1 MMIYKSSMA
10 ALALKLLLTYIIVLL
25 PTAEAFSIAISAKK
39 LSTSY
44 ASIFSS
50 HNTLQYQQPSSTL
63 ISYGSLRDLVSSSDD
78 DDTNSRDDSVNADDR
93 TFGLSYSKYSDTS
106 FRSRNVFGTGS
117 NDDVFDEEAGLNAD
131 RLNTFSFASNSQ
143 QSGSQGVLSG
153 EDDLIDGDT
162 IKNLDLVADKDELD
176 TEDNK
181 QQPNT
186 RNPEL
191 AADNFMNA
199 VGINYSKK
207 TSFPSREI
215 NEVSDEKDEEGL
227 HRDRLSTFSFS
238 TSQQPSSLG
247 PRAVNKIQIT
257 QQQVGRSDDVDGQSP
272 PTPSDQLGVDNF
284 HGNINLNVRKDT
296 APANRPAPAEGL
308 DNHYDRLSTYSK
320 GQRPDG
326 DIPSSEVRKV
336 SKGSGGVNPSLSN
349 DRLGTFSFGNVAPNS
364 GSTSSQG
371 TSASVPPPST
381 PNESIKPPQY
391 EKQEEP
397 PINYSKSNQFDKID
411 QVFSQASS
419 EKGSLSSLASS
430 VSVKTRSERIKD
442 IKKATDPRLLH
453 PDGQDVPRLNSKG
466 DVMSF
471 SKVTQRPSIFERIEL
486 ANEDLEGSD
495 NEEEGDADTDEEK
508 KDVYSVDDSEYDGG
522 NLILDKDDDTN
533 EDDDSG
539 K

>member
-1 MMIYKSSMA
+1 MGF
-10 ALALKLLLTYIIVLL
+10 LVVL
-25 PTAEAFSIAISAKK
+25 PTAEAFSIAITTKK

-50 HNTLQYQQPSSTL
+50 PNTLQYQQPSSTFIL
-63 ISYGSLRDLVSSSDD
+63 YGSLRDLVSTSEDD
-78 DDTNSRDDSVNADDR
+78 NSRDGSENSDDR

-117 NDDVFDEEAGLNAD
+117 NDDVYNEEAGLNAD
-131 RLNTFSFASNSQ
+131 RLSTFSFASNSQ

-153 EDDLIDGDT
+153 EDELVEEDT
-162 IKNLDLVADKDELD
+162 VKDLDLVAADKEELD
-176 TEDNK
+176 TDDIK

-199 VGINYSKK
+199 VGINYSKRS
-207 TSFPSREI
+207 SFPSREI

-227 HRDRLSTFSFS
+227 HGDRLSTFSFS

-247 PRAVNKIQIT
+247 PRAVNKMQTT
-257 QQQVGRSDDVDGQSP
+257 QQQVDRSVDNDSQSP

-326 DIPSSEVRKV
+326 DIPSSEVRRV
-336 SKGSGGVNPSLSN
+336 SAGSGGVNPSLSN

-371 TSASVPPPST
+371 TSASNPLPNN

-397 PINYSKSNQFDKID
+397 PIKSNQFDKID

-471 SKVTQRPSIFERIEL
+471 SRGAGQRPSIFERIEL
-486 ANEDLEGSD
+486 ANEDLEVGD
-495 NEEEGDADTDEEK
+495 NEEERDVDTDEEK

-522 NLILDKDDDTN
+522 NLILDKDDDTD

>member
-1 MMIYKSSMA
+1 MLIITATIPLFIVAAVVLVSSSFAM
-10 ALALKLLLTYIIVLL
+10 
-25 PTAEAFSIAISAKK
+25 AFSTRRPPTNK

-50 HNTLQYQQPSSTL
+50 SPTLQYQQPSSTL

-78 DDTNSRDDSVNADDR
+78 DNSRDDSVNADDR

-117 NDDVFDEEAGLNAD
+117 NDDTYDEEAGLNAD

-143 QSGSQGVLSG
+143 QSGSQGILSG
-153 EDDLIDGDT
+153 EDDLVEEDT
-162 IKNLDLVADKDELD
+162 SKDLDLDVAAIKEELD
-176 TEDNK
+176 TEDIK

-199 VGINYSKK
+199 VGINYSKR

-215 NEVSDEKDEEGL
+215 NEVSDEKDEKGL
-227 HRDRLSTFSFS
+227 HGDRLSTFSFS
-238 TSQQPSSLG
+238 ASQQPSSLG
-247 PRAVNKIQIT
+247 PRAVNKLQTT
-257 QQQVGRSDDVDGQSP
+257 QNQVGRNDDGSP
-272 PTPSDQLGVDNF
+272 SPSNQLGVDNF

-326 DIPSSEVRKV
+326 DAQSSEVRRV
-336 SKGSGGVNPSLSN
+336 SVGSGGVNPSLSN

-371 TSASVPPPST
+371 TTSTNNPLPNT
-381 PNESIKPPQY
+381 PNESKPPQY
-391 EKQEEP
+391 GKQVEP
-397 PINYSKSNQFDKID
+397 PIKSNQFDKID

-486 ANEDLEGSD
+486 ANEDFEGDD
-495 NEEEGDADTDEEK
+495 NEGGDKDTDKEK

-522 NLILDKDDDTN
+522 NLILDKDDDTK
-533 EDDDSG
+533 DDDSG

>member
-1 MMIYKSSMA
+1 MV
-10 ALALKLLLTYIIVLL
+10 LLLLVV
-25 PTAEAFSIAISAKK
+25 PMAKAFSIAIPTKK

-44 ASIFSS
+44 ASIFSPPT
-50 HNTLQYQQPSSTL
+50 NTLQYKQPSSTL
-63 ISYGSLRDLVSSSDD
+63 ISYGSLRDLVSASDD
-78 DDTNSRDDSVNADDR
+78 DDNSRDNSVNADDR

-117 NDDVFDEEAGLNAD
+117 NDDTYDEEAGLNAD
-131 RLNTFSFASNSQ
+131 RLSTFSFASNSQ

-153 EDDLIDGDT
+153 EDELKLEEDT
-162 IKNLDLVADKDELD
+162 IKDLDIAAGKDEFVAG
-176 TEDNK
+176 EIK

-186 RNPEL
+186 STEL

-199 VGINYSKK
+199 VGINYSKRA
-207 TSFPSREI
+207 SFPSREI

-227 HRDRLSTFSFS
+227 HGDRLTTFSFS

-247 PRAVNKIQIT
+247 PRAVNKMQST
-257 QQQVGRSDDVDGQSP
+257 QQQAERTISNDDGSP
-272 PTPSDQLGVDNF
+272 SPSDQLGVDNF

-320 GQRPDG
+320 GQRPGG
-326 DIPSSEVRKV
+326 DVPSSEVRKV

-349 DRLGTFSFGNVAPNS
+349 DRLGTFSFGNVATNS
-364 GSTSSQG
+364 GSSQG
-371 TSASVPPPST
+371 TSASNPLPNT

-391 EKQEEP
+391 EKQEETA
-397 PINYSKSNQFDKID
+397 INNSKSNQFDKID

-486 ANEDLEGSD
+486 ANEDFEGD
-495 NEEEGDADTDEEK
+495 EGEEEGGDKDTDKEK

-522 NLILDKDDDTN
+522 NLILDKDDDTD

>member
-1 MMIYKSSMA
+1 MPLSIANAFMLCMV
-10 ALALKLLLTYIIVLL
+10 LLLLVV
-25 PTAEAFSIAISAKK
+25 PTAKAFSIAIPTKK
-39 LSTSY
+39 LSTSH

-50 HNTLQYQQPSSTL
+50 PTLQYQQPSSTL

-78 DDTNSRDDSVNADDR
+78 NKTNNSVNADDR
-93 TFGLSYSKYSDTS
+93 TFGLSYSKYSDTN
-106 FRSRNVFGTGS
+106 FQSRNVFGTGS
-117 NDDVFDEEAGLNAD
+117 NDDRYDEEAGLNAD
-131 RLNTFSFASNSQ
+131 RLSTFSFASNSQ
-143 QSGSQGVLSG
+143 QSGSQGILSG
-153 EDDLIDGDT
+153 EDELAEEDT
-162 IKNLDLVADKDELD
+162 STDLDLVAADKDELD
-176 TEDNK
+176 TEEIK

-186 RNPEL
+186 RSTEL

-215 NEVSDEKDEEGL
+215 NEVSDEKDEKGL
-227 HRDRLSTFSFS
+227 HGDRLSTFSFS

-247 PRAVNKIQIT
+247 PRAVNKMQPT
-257 QQQVGRSDDVDGQSP
+257 QQQVGKSDDDESQSP

-284 HGNINLNVRKDT
+284 HGNINLNMRKDT

-320 GQRPDG
+320 GQRPGG
-326 DIPSSEVRKV
+326 DIPSSEVRRV
-336 SKGSGGVNPSLSN
+336 SVGSGGVNPSLSN
-349 DRLGTFSFGNVAPNS
+349 DRLGTFSFGNIAPNT
-364 GSTSSQG
+364 GTTSSQC
-371 TSASVPPPST
+371 TRASNPLPNT
-381 PNESIKPPQY
+381 PNESINPPQY

-471 SKVTQRPSIFERIEL
+471 SRASQRPSIFERIEL
-486 ANEDLEGSD
+486 ANEDLEVGD
-495 NEEEGDADTDEEK
+495 NEGEGVADTDEEK

>member
-1 MMIYKSSMA
+1 MA
-10 ALALKLLLTYIIVLL
+10 ALALKLLLTYIIVVL
-25 PTAEAFSIAISAKK
+25 PTAEAFSIPTTKK

-50 HNTLQYQQPSSTL
+50 LQYQQPSSTL
-63 ISYGSLRDLVSSSDD
+63 ILYGSLRDLVSSSDD
-78 DDTNSRDDSVNADDR
+78 DNDNNSKEVNSDDR
-93 TFGLSYSKYSDTS
+93 NFGLSYSKYSDTK

-117 NDDVFDEEAGLNAD
+117 NDDVYDEEAGLNAD

-143 QSGSQGVLSG
+143 QSGSQGILSG
-153 EDDLIDGDT
+153 EEDVVEEDT
-162 IKNLDLVADKDELD
+162 VKDLDLVAADKEELD
-176 TEDNK
+176 TEDIK
-181 QQPNT
+181 QQPNKRST
-186 RNPEL
+186 EL

-199 VGINYSKK
+199 VGINYSKR

-215 NEVSDEKDEEGL
+215 NEVSDEKDEKGL
-227 HRDRLSTFSFS
+227 HGDRLSTFSFS

-247 PRAVNKIQIT
+247 PRAVNKMQST
-257 QQQVGRSDDVDGQSP
+257 QQQAERTISNEDGSLS
-272 PTPSDQLGVDNF
+272 PSDQLGVDNF

-296 APANRPAPAEGL
+296 APANRSVPAEGL

-326 DIPSSEVRKV
+326 DIPSSEVRRV

-349 DRLGTFSFGNVAPNS
+349 DRLGTFSFGNIAPN

-371 TSASVPPPST
+371 TSASNPLPNT
-381 PNESIKPPQY
+381 PNESTKPPQY

-397 PINYSKSNQFDKID
+397 PIKSNQFDKID

-471 SKVTQRPSIFERIEL
+471 SKVTQRPGIFERIEL
-486 ANEDLEGSD
+486 ANEDLEIGD
-495 NEEEGDADTDEEK
+495 NEEEGDANTDEEM
-508 KDVYSVDDSEYDGG
+508 KDVYSVDESEYDGG
-522 NLILDKDDDTN
+522 NLILDKDDNTD